1 MSDYISGLSGQYSSS
16 EYSQAVNE
24 LKNKISNTDYSK
36 ATDEELMEAC
46 KSFEAYFIEQA
57 FKGMEKMV
65 PKDEDDEDS
74 SGMSYTDMFK
84 DNLYQEYAESATERG
99 DGLGIARMLY
109 EQMKRNYDI

>member
-1 MSDYISGLSGQYSSS
+1 MSDFITGLPNQLTSSD
-16 EYSQAVNE
+16 YTNVNK
-24 LKNKISNTDYSK
+24 LKDTINNTDYSK

-65 PKDEDDEDS
+65 PKNEDES
-74 SGMSYTDMFK
+74 SSMTTSYTDMFK
-84 DNLYQEYAESATERG
+84 DKLYQEYAEDATERG
-99 DGLGIARMLY
+99 DGIGIAAMLY